1 MPGCTRRNLQMQE
14 NKMESSDNESMDSHH
29 SRRSEPT
36 SVQRNGNPDA
46 EVKPLQCHYLFILC

>member
-1 MPGCTRRNLQMQE
+1 MPGRTRRNLQMQE

-36 SVQRNGNPDA
+36 SVQRNGNPGA
-46 EVKPLQCHYLFILC
+46 EVKLLQCRHLFTPC